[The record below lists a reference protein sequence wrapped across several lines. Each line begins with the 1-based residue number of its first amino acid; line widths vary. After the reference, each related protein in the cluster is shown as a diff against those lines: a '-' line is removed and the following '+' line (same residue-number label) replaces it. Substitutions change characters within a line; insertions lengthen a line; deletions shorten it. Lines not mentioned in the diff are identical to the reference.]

1 MKDGLILIDKPEGIT
16 SFVAV
21 AVVRRALGVKRCG
34 HTGTL
39 DPMATGL
46 LPVLTGN
53 ATKLSSFL
61 LEGDKCYEATL
72 TFGENTD
79 SYDSTGQVTESGGRI
94 PEREEIE
101 SILPQFVG
109 KQMQIPPM
117 FSALKRDGVA
127 LYKLARQGK
136 SVDLPPRE
144 IEIYS
149 LKLMEYNDGEARLAV
164 HCSKG
169 TYIRS
174 LCKDIAKA
182 LGTYGCMSALRRTA
196 TCGFSIENAVAL
208 DKAEQ
213 KLKNGET
220 DILLP
225 VQQALSLKEYRPPA
239 FFARLLLNG
248 CAVDI
253 KKLKGCP
260 TEMCW
265 VYDEQTL
272 LGIGHAQA
280 DGTFKIVTH
289 LSRG

>member
-21 AVVRRALGVKRCG
+21 AVVRRALGVKHCG

-46 LPVLTGN
+46 LPILTGK
-53 ATKLSSFL
+53 ATKLSAFL
-61 LEGDKCYEATL
+61 LEGDKSYEACL
-72 TFGENTD
+72 KFGENTD
-79 SYDSTGQVTESGGRI
+79 SYDITGQVTQSGGRI
-94 PEREEIE
+94 PTLQEIE
-101 SILPQFVG
+101 AVLPQFVG

-149 LKLMEYNDGEARLAV
+149 LKLLDYQDGCARLAV
-164 HCSKG
+164 DCSKG

-174 LCKDIAKA
+174 LCKDIAQS
-182 LGTYGCMSALRRTA
+182 LGTYGCMSELRRTA
-196 TCGFSIENAVAL
+196 TCGFSVADALPL
-208 DKAEQ
+208 DIAEQ

-220 DILLP
+220 DVLLP
-225 VQQALSLKEYRPPA
+225 MQKALCLGEYRPPA
-239 FFARLLLNG
+239 FFAKLLSNG
-248 CAVDI
+248 CAVDV

-260 TEMCW
+260 EGLCW
-265 VYDEQTL
+265 VYDEQVL
-272 LGIGHAQA
+272 LGIGKTQD

-289 LSRG
+289 LK